1 MEVSGLVSPGVGGR
15 EETQLPAPSVIPV
28 LLLLLLHR
36 PPLPRLLQ
44 TRNFMP
50 PKDAHCCT
58 AALIFVPLAWGM
70 CKPYPPLGR
79 GDRCFGL
86 ANKFYTGE
94 LCAPLLSPHRT
105 PKSPS
110 SSLSGQLLCMH
121 LQPSEAFRSVLL
133 FEPYTLIYSFWTLES
148 LTGMCLPVGSVPTLY
163 SKSKQPLSVSRLQT
177 ATSPAG
183 ALSCPQPRSP
193 PAGQSL
199 LAFPP
204 LLPDALVGDP
214 REECVLSLSR
224 TAPPC
229 VELAQ
234 ASASAGMLYI

>member
-15 EETQLPAPSVIPV
+15 GEEMQLPAPSVIPV
-28 LLLLLLHR
+28 LLLLLLHH
-36 PPLPRLLQ
+36 PPLPRLPQ

-70 CKPYPPLGR
+70 CKPYPPLGW

-86 ANKFYTGE
+86 ANKFYPGE
-94 LCAPLLSPHRT
+94 RCAPLLSPHRT
-105 PKSPS
+105 PKSPT
-110 SSLSGQLLCMH
+110 SSLSGQLLCMQ
-121 LQPSEAFRSVLL
+121 LQPSEALRSVLL

-177 ATSPAG
+177 ATPSAALSPAPRLQ
-183 ALSCPQPRSP
+183 ARACWRFLLSCVTRSWETQGRNASLASCAQPR
-193 PAGQSL
+193 PA
-199 LAFPP
+199 
-204 LLPDALVGDP
+204 
-214 REECVLSLSR
+214 
-224 TAPPC
+224 
-229 VELAQ
+229 
-234 ASASAGMLYI
+234 